1 VKTYQFLLEGRLKE
15 NWHGFLSGVNLRRN
29 VWRLAMTTDINIH
42 RKAVIEQHDP
52 LPRWVREL
60 QAILREEKERRAVE
74 ERKGSQKGREQA
86 QRVKGFQRSD

>member
-1 VKTYQFLLEGRLKE
+1 
-15 NWHGFLSGVNLRRN
+15 
-29 VWRLAMTTDINIH
+29 MTNTN
-42 RKAVIEQHDP
+42 EM